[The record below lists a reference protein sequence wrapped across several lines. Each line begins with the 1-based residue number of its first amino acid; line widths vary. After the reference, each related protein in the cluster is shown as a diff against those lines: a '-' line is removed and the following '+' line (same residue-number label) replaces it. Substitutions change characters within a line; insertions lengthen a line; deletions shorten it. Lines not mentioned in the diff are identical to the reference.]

1 MPKSKFSASKGFKNG
16 KYIFYKSGDLDD
28 YSDDYM
34 YEGVYIIANDG
45 GEANFKLTKGRFSYS
60 DHCICFKCNT
70 DIKTINLYNYL
81 DLNKKWV
88 TYSCFVGSGLKN
100 IDRDYFFNLKI
111 PNISNGSI
119 SKVLNDVDY
128 KMSMLNNQISELSSL
143 RKHLLDNLFI

>member
-1 MPKSKFSASKGFKNG
+1 MPKSKFSASKGLENG
-16 KYIFYKSGDLDD
+16 KYIFYKSGDLDA
-28 YSDDYM
+28 YSNDYM

-60 DHCICFKCNT
+60 DHCICFRCNT

-111 PNISNGSI
+111 PNISNASI
-119 SKVLNDVDY
+119 SKALNDIDY
-128 KMSMLNNQISELSSL
+128 KMSILNNQISELYSL
-143 RKHLLDNLFI
+143 RRHLLNNLFI